1 MGLNIGYL
9 TAGRTS
15 LSDEVLTPRYAVE
28 PIVKYLRRKEF
39 RTILCPFD
47 KQDSWF
53 VRVLVKN
60 GFKVVFSHLQDG
72 KDFFSYTKEELR
84 EIDCIVSNPPYSIKT
99 QVLRRLYELGV
110 PFMMLLPQNCL
121 QSKERTA
128 LFIQYGLEYLGFD
141 SRICFYSN
149 NDLTH
154 IKTGNSFA
162 SGYFCWNVLPEK
174 LVFEKIVLIQEQY
187 SGAPYVPPPP
197 VNKQKDDDWKKMRDL
212 CS

>member
-15 LSDEVLTPRYAVE
+15 SADEVLTPRYAVE
-28 PIVKYLRRKEF
+28 PIVKYLKRKEF

-47 KQDSWF
+47 KTDSWF
-53 VRVLVKN
+53 VRVLTRN
-60 GFKVVFSHLQDG
+60 GFKVIASHIQTG

-84 EIDCIVSNPPYSIKT
+84 GVDCIVSNPPYSIKT
-99 QVLRRLYELGV
+99 QVLRHLYGLGI

-128 LFIQYGLEYLGFD
+128 LFIKHGLEYLGFD
-141 SRICFYSN
+141 SRICFYTN

-154 IKTGNSFA
+154 IKVGNHFA
-162 SGYFCWNVLPEK
+162 SGYFCWKVLPEK
-174 LVFEKIVLIQEQY
+174 LMFEKIVLIQEQY

-197 VNKQKDDDWKKMRDL
+197 APKQKDDWQITRDL

>member
-15 LSDEVLTPRYAVE
+15 LADEVLTPRYAIE
-28 PIVKYLRRKEF
+28 PVVKYLRRKEF
-39 RTILCPFD
+39 KNILCPFD
-47 KQDSWF
+47 KADSWY
-53 VRVLVKN
+53 VRVLSQN
-60 GFKVVFSHLQDG
+60 GFNVIFSHKDT
-72 KDFFSYTKEELR
+72 KDFFSYTKADLEG
-84 EIDCIVSNPPYSIKT
+84 IDCIVSNPPYSAKNA
-99 QVLRRLYELGV
+99 VLRHLYALEK

-141 SRICFYSN
+141 TRICFYAH

-174 LVFEKIVLIQEQY
+174 LMFEKLVLIQEQY
-187 SGAPYVPPPP
+187 NGQPYTP
-197 VNKQKDDDWKKMRDL
+197 VKKQDTDKDDWKHMRDL
-212 CS
+212 CG